1 MRRTLIITAAAL
13 AVLGAG
19 AAAIGLS
26 RPAPSAPPPAARAI
40 VLAPPTPPTGDPA
53 ALEAAT
59 RTRPQD
65 AATWI
70 ALGDHRLAAR
80 DFAQAIRAYDKGLAL
95 DPNRS
100 ETWSAL
106 GEAHIQSERST
117 SAKMPPAARAAF
129 DRALALDP
137 DDLRANFYA
146 TMERDFMGEHDQ
158 AIGEWLAM
166 LRRAPMGSDADEA
179 IRTAIAASVNRNLG
193 QVKRAMAEATRAQPR
208 AVPAASTR

>member
-1 MRRTLIITAAAL
+1 MRRGLVATAL
-13 AVLGAG
+13 GIGVLGAG
-19 AAAIGLS
+19 AAAVTMS
-26 RPAPSAPPPAARAI
+26 RSPAPTPAPEVRTI
-40 VLAPPTPPTGDPA
+40 VLAPPVAPQSNLT

-59 RTRPQD
+59 RSRPDD
-65 AATWI
+65 AAAWI
-70 ALGDHRLAAR
+70 ALGDHQLAAR

-95 DPNRS
+95 APDRS

-106 GEAHIQSERST
+106 GEAHIQSARSDT
-117 SAKMPPAARAAF
+117 PRMPAPARAAF

-137 DDLRANFYA
+137 NDMRANFYA
-146 TMERDFMGEHDQ
+146 IMERDFAGEHDR

-193 QVKRAMAEATRAQPR
+193 QIKRAMAEATRAQPR
-208 AVPAASTR
+208 MEKTGG